1 MNVARSDYRPDVQG
15 LRAVAVLAVLAYHA
29 RLPLPG
35 GFVGVDVFFVISGFV
50 ITGLLLRQREAC
62 GSWAFRTFFARRFRR
77 LYPALALV
85 VVVTVL
91 LSLVIF
97 LPFGRQQTTEVT
109 GLGALFFVSNFVI
122 ASTTG
127 GYFDLPASF
136 NPLLN
141 TWSLGVEGQFYLAF
155 PFLIALAWRY
165 GTWSARVRV
174 RTLTVVVVASTVSLG
189 LALASPSIVHS
200 ALVEALL
207 GFYGPLGRVW
217 EFGAGAL
224 VSLAL
229 WRGFRPTGL
238 AATLLSMGGL
248 LGLTA
253 SMFVIS
259 ESDRFPGPWTLLPVA
274 STAVL
279 ILGGSNALNVVS
291 RGLSLKPLTVIGDMS
306 YSIYLWHWPFVV
318 FAGSLFPSSRLPL
331 LVATILSLV
340 PAAISYLLV
349 EKPNRRV
356 GNEDPIS
363 RRRLVS
369 IVVAPIAVV
378 ALALAASNFILR
390 TAVPPVYAGQ
400 VLGGPSVAN
409 ALDSEARKRYPCAFE
424 SVVLDDPELF
434 SNSCFQTGKAPAT
447 VAVLGD
453 SHAAHLEEGLE
464 TVFPDVSFAFVGGHP
479 GKANFWPNAQAIAS
493 SQNVSTVIVSAQWI
507 AYDLSDLGKTLR
519 HMEASGKKVF
529 VLDDVPTFSISA
541 ETCKFRPLLFLDP
554 RCEDSVPIKRYDA
567 YISDLRTAV
576 SELRNGSLVGSFEH
590 FCNQKSCSML
600 ADRSVL
606 FHDASHLNPDGS
618 EYLISRIYESTPK
631 LVAAIR
637 DNRGG
642 TVDSGGASH
651 LD

>member
-1 MNVARSDYRPDVQG
+1 MDVARADYRPDVQG

-50 ITGLLLRQREAC
+50 ITSLLLRQRETR
-62 GSWAFRTFFARRFRR
+62 GSWAFGTFFARRFRR

-97 LPFGRQQTTEVT
+97 LPFGRQQTTEIT

-155 PFLIALAWRY
+155 PFLIAFAWRR
-165 GTWSARVRV
+165 GSWTARVSAR
-174 RTLTVVVVASTVSLG
+174 LWIIVVAASVASLG
-189 LALASPSIVHS
+189 LALGFSGIGQS
-200 ALVEALL
+200 ALVESLI

-224 VSLAL
+224 VALAL
-229 WRGFRPTGL
+229 RQGIQLPRLFAACLTLGGL
-238 AATLLSMGGL
+238 A
-248 LGLTA
+248 GLTA
-253 SMFVIS
+253 SMLLIS

-274 STAVL
+274 STALL
-279 ILGGSNALNVVS
+279 ILGGCNPSNVVS
-291 RGLSLKPLTVIGDMS
+291 RGLSLRPLTIIGDMS

-331 LVATILSLV
+331 LAATLLSLV
-340 PAAISYLLV
+340 PAAISYVFV
-349 EKPNRRV
+349 ENPNRRV
-356 GNEDPIS
+356 GGGNPIS
-363 RRRLVS
+363 RRSLIIS
-369 IVVAPIAVV
+369 AAPIAIV
-378 ALALAASNFILR
+378 ALALAASNLVLR

-400 VLGGPSVAN
+400 VFGGPPAASP
-409 ALDSEARKRYPCAFE
+409 LDLEARKRHECAFE

-434 SNSCFQTGKAPAT
+434 SNSCFQTEKAPAT
-447 VAVLGD
+447 VVVFGD
-453 SHAAHLEEGLE
+453 SHAAHLEAGLG
-464 TVFPDVSFAFVGGHP
+464 TFFPDVSFAFVGGHP

-493 SQNVSTVIVSAQWI
+493 NEYVSTVIVSAQWV
-507 AYDLSDLGKTLR
+507 AYDLTDLGRTLQL
-519 HMEASGKKVF
+519 MEASGKEVF
-529 VLDDVPTFSISA
+529 VLDDVPTFNISA

-554 RCEDSVPIKRYDA
+554 RCEDAVPIRRYDA
-567 YISDLRTAV
+567 YIGDLEAAV
-576 SELRNGSLVGSFEH
+576 SELRSGSLVGSFEH
-590 FCNQKSCSML
+590 FCNAERCSM
-600 ADRSVL
+600 AHGDSVL
-606 FHDASHLNPDGS
+606 FHDASHLNADGS
-618 EYLISRIYESTPK
+618 KYLMSRLYESTPT
-631 LVAAIR
+631 LVAAVQGN
-637 DNRGG
+637 DGG
-642 TVDSGGASH
+642 TVD
-651 LD
+651 